1 MDEHV
6 VPLLDEASIAY
17 KIDIVPYDTNVSSVG
32 EIMVEKSTLIDD
44 AVAVVLASSSKG
56 RVREFFIGSVCNY
69 CLHRCKKP
77 VIVYKPSE
85 ADEKAEEERVQTTQK
100 AASSDDK
107 EKAKDK

>member
-17 KIDIVPYDTNVSSVG
+17 KIDVVPYDTNVSSVG

-56 RVREFFIGSVCNY
+56 RIREFFIGSVCNY

-85 ADEKAEEERVQTTQK
+85 AEEKEEEERVRKKTT
-100 AASSDDK
+100 ASSDDK
-107 EKAKDK
+107 EKAKDA